1 MKQKIS
7 LIVLV
12 IFFVQIG
19 YLFYQVP
26 QIILLG
32 HDFTPE
38 VKLSAII
45 AGICLGVML
54 LLKDYK
60 SPFE

>member
-1 MKQKIS
+1 MKKKLS
-7 LIVLV
+7 LIILV

-32 HDFTPE
+32 LDFTPE
-38 VKLSAII
+38 VKLAAVI